1 MRKKKLK
8 IFENGMS
15 VELSRVKEK
24 KGDYSAH
31 LNDHPLVVAIPGEM
45 STDYLDPYDMENSLR
60 VDPEV
65 QTPPLS
71 DWGQLHDVTPAPCV
85 RPSGAESSE
94 VEMMAIEV
102 QLHETGGALPDATG
116 SDIPYVWDELDLIYQ
131 LIWHK
136 GGNNRATATRIK
148 MLHSFSS
155 LYSFNVGIA
164 RCDPQ

>member
-1 MRKKKLK
+1 
-8 IFENGMS
+8 MS

-24 KGDYSAH
+24 KKDYSAR
-31 LNDHPLVVAIPGEM
+31 LNDHLLVVVIPREM
-45 STDYLDPYDMENSLR
+45 LTGIYQDYLDPYDMENSLR

-71 DWGQLHDVTPAPCV
+71 DWGQLHDVTPAACE

-116 SDIPYVWDELDLIYQ
+116 SAIPDVWGELDLIYQ
-131 LIWHK
+131 LIWHRE
-136 GGNNRATATRIK
+136 GNNRATATRLK
-148 MLHSFSS
+148 MLHSFSR